1 MVEAEG
7 LTVEAAGTRVTV
19 AREGVPPT
27 LLWDLARAA
36 HEAVMV
42 VEPAR
47 NDYSSHPIP
56 IGGMNSQKPASNAER
71 LREVA
76 RGVLADGRVHER
88 REIARAARRRGLNPA
103 GLTQALSGHFE
114 DGTSMDGRPTYR
126 DPLVPSPYRDPR
138 SVSDDEKPDWLR
150 NHPPAHESGEAEVIA
165 ANGSR

>member
-19 AREGVPPT
+19 VQEGASPA

-36 HEAVMV
+36 YEAVV
-42 VEPAR
+42 AVEPAR

-56 IGGMNSQKPASNAER
+56 IEGMNSQKPVSNAER

-76 RGVLADGRVHER
+76 REVLADGRVHER
-88 REIARAARRRGLNPA
+88 REIARVARSRELNPA

-126 DPLVPSPYRDPR
+126 DPSVPSPYRDPR
-138 SVSDDEKPDWLR
+138 SVSDDEKPGWLR
-150 NHPPAHESGEAEVIA
+150 NHPPAHEPGEAEVIA